1 MNSELKLLIQSVGAL
16 SELLGIM
23 RDEFVKNG
31 FTRDEA
37 VYLVG
42 VILETVINSKGSEQE
57 EKEDTDSQS

>member
-1 MNSELKLLIQSVGAL
+1 MNGELKYLLQSIGAL

-42 VILETVINSKGSEQE
+42 VILESVVNSKNA
-57 EKEDTDSQS
+57 DTPDKDDL